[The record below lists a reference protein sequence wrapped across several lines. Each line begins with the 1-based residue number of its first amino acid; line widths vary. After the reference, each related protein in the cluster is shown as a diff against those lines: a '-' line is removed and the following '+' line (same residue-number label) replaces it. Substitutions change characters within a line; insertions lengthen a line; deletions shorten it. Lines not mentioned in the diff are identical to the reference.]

1 MAWIE
6 FEHVT
11 KRFEEV
17 VAVNDVSFGV
27 EKGEFFTLLGPSGC
41 GKTTTLRLI
50 AGLEIPT
57 EGKIFI
63 AEEDVTFLPPGQR
76 NIAMVFQNYALYP
89 HMTVYQNIAYP
100 LIVRK
105 VSKKEMDQR
114 VKYVAEN
121 LQIQELLQRYPME
134 ISGGQQQRVALARAI
149 IQTPN
154 AFLLDEPLSNLDAKL
169 RLEARSFLKHLHL
182 ELGTTVVYVTH
193 DQAEAMALSTRIAV
207 MDSGMVRQIGTPKE
221 VYDSPADTFVAG
233 FIGNPPMNLLHV
245 KVDGSVVN
253 IEDQIMNIPEV
264 INSLENPI
272 RGKAT
277 LGIRPEHVRIVEKG
291 SLMGEVYVVEPLGA
305 EVVITIKIGAQ
316 FLKVL
321 TFEELSLSPGDKV
334 GLNLNREKIH
344 FFDERGIRVEK
355 RTTK

>member
-6 FEHVT
+6 FDHVT

-41 GKTTTLRLI
+41 GKSTTLRLI

-57 EGKIFI
+57 EGRVFI
-63 AEEDVTFLPPGQR
+63 ASKDVTFIPPGQR
-76 NIAMVFQNYALYP
+76 NVAMVFQNYALYP

-100 LIVRK
+100 LTVRK
-105 VSKKEMDQR
+105 VDRKEIDQR

-121 LQIQELLQRYPME
+121 LQIHSLLQRYPME

-169 RLEARSFLKHLHL
+169 RIEARSFLKHLHM

-193 DQAEAMALSTRIAV
+193 DQAEAMALSSRIAV
-207 MDSGMVRQIGTPKE
+207 MDSGNIRQIGTPKE
-221 VYDSPADTFVAG
+221 IYDSPADTFVAG
-233 FIGNPPMNLLHV
+233 FIGNPPMNLLEVEIIGYRV
-245 KVDGSVVN
+245 KLEDQSLEVPELIERLIRPVDGRVT
-253 IEDQIMNIPEV
+253 M
-264 INSLENPI
+264 
-272 RGKAT
+272 
-277 LGIRPEHVRIVEKG
+277 GIRPEHVKIADRGELKG
-291 SLMGEVYVVEPLGA
+291 TVYVVEPLGA
-305 EVVITIKIGAQ
+305 EIIITVKLGNQ

-321 TFEELSLSPGDKV
+321 TFEEMNISPGDV
-334 GLNLNREKIH
+334 IGLNLNRDKILL
-344 FFDERGIRVEK
+344 FDERGIRIEK
-355 RTTK
+355 RAK